1 MATYPVVFLL
11 DIDNTLVNNDAVV
24 ADLMKHLERDVGVEQ
39 QKRYWE
45 FFEQLRGELGYADY
59 LGALQRYRNAYPRDF
74 KILDAS
80 MYLVDYPF
88 ANRLFPN
95 SLDAIEHAR
104 NMGKAII
111 LSDGDVV
118 FQPHKIYR
126 SGIYDAID
134 GEVLIYI
141 HKETEL
147 DDVAQRYPADH
158 YVLVDDKV
166 RILAEVKRQW
176 GTRVTT
182 VFPRQGHYA
191 NDPKEVAKYP
201 APDFT
206 IERIGEFL
214 KFDLDTLLK
223 GARPAR

>member
-1 MATYPVVFLL
+1 VATYPVVFLL

-59 LGALQRYRNAYPRDF
+59 LGALQRYRVTYPRDF

-80 MYLVDYPF
+80 LYLVDYPF
-88 ANRLFPN
+88 ANRLFPD

-104 NMGKAII
+104 KMGKAII

-126 SGIYDAID
+126 SGVYDAVD

-166 RILAEVKRQW
+166 RILADVKRQW

-191 NDPKEVAKYP
+191 NDAKELAKYP
-201 APDFT
+201 VPDFT

-223 GARPAR
+223 GARPAQ